1 MSDAMNHFVAVLM
14 VVALLTIG
22 YMIGLQQVAKEATT
36 RLQFD
41 TVAAGVCTIEGGGK
55 TFMVID
61 VTKEMNGEP
70 TPEEVERPKN
80 EEVKP

>member
-1 MSDAMNHFVAVLM
+1 VNDTTSHFVAVLL

-22 YMIGLQQVAKEATT
+22 YMIGLQQVVKEATP

-41 TVAAGVCTIEGGGK
+41 TVAAGVCTVEGGGK

-61 VTKEMNGEP
+61 VTKEMSGEP
-70 TPEEVERPKN
+70 TPEEVEGPK
-80 EEVKP
+80 EVE

>member
-1 MSDAMNHFVAVLM
+1 MNDTTSHFVAILLI
-14 VVALLTIG
+14 VAMLTIG
-22 YMIGLQQVAKEATT
+22 YMIGLQQVVKETTT

-61 VTKEMNGEP
+61 VTKEMR
-70 TPEEVERPKN
+70 TEEVEGPK
-80 EEVKP
+80 ETE

>member
-1 MSDAMNHFVAVLM
+1 MRIALIIVSITLIAV
-14 VVALLTIG
+14 
-22 YMIGLQQVAKEATT
+22 GLGGFFARQGTTPHLQV
-36 RLQFD
+36 D

-61 VTKEMNGEP
+61 VTKEMSGEP
-70 TPEEVERPKN
+70 TPEEVEGPKN